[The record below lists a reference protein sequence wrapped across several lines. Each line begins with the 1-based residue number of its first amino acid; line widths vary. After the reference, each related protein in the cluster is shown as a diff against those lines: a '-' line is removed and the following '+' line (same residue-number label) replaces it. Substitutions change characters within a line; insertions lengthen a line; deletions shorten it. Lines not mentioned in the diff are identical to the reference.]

1 MDENLMPVHSIS
13 FFLVSVLTNRAIISK
28 SLRYKASQVAGLEPK
43 NLSHLNKV
51 LARDIA
57 IGRTFIVKA
66 LGKHGE
72 EKKNKI
78 RIPKVNV
85 ISQRKPQKEAST
97 TNNQT

>member
-1 MDENLMPVHSIS
+1 MDENLMLVHSIS

-28 SLRYKASQVAGLEPK
+28 SLRYKASQVARLEPK

-57 IGRTFIVKA
+57 IGGTFIVKA

-72 EKKNKI
+72 EKKKKKTKSGY
-78 RIPKVNV
+78 R
-85 ISQRKPQKEAST
+85 R
-97 TNNQT
+97 

>member
-1 MDENLMPVHSIS
+1 MPVHSIS

-57 IGRTFIVKA
+57 IGGTFIVKA

-72 EKKNKI
+72 EKKKQNQDTEGKCY
-78 RIPKVNV
+78 
-85 ISQRKPQKEAST
+85 ISKKT
-97 TNNQT
+97 TERSKYYE

>member
-1 MDENLMPVHSIS
+1 MPVHSIS

-57 IGRTFIVKA
+57 IGGTFIVKA

-72 EKKNKI
+72 EKKKNKI
-78 RIPKVNV
+78 GIPKVDV

-97 TNNQT
+97 TSNQT